1 MVLLSDHYNLGYL
14 MLAIYQG
21 LSLAPI
27 TSQVINNY
35 EPNNYYYYYLPC
47 YKFIQYSVFCCI

>member
-35 EPNNYYYYYLPC
+35 EQLLLL
-47 YKFIQYSVFCCI
+47 SASAML